1 VTRAVA
7 AGRREDGLT
16 VIELTVVLAV
26 MVLVTAI
33 LLGLLDHT
41 TAIFR
46 RASDDVQAENEGRLA
61 LRTMTQD
68 IRAASPASIAFT
80 GTVSGACPATP
91 TPATCL
97 RFTVERGTAAA
108 PNCRSTITYGLQANW
123 VQQTRADSAACPS
136 PLNLSRKLI
145 TGVANGTTP
154 LFTYYGDDGA
164 ALGSGQA
171 GASSIKVTLLVDYQ
185 GAQQPLSLVSTLS
198 LRNAR

>member
-1 VTRAVA
+1 MIRAVA

-16 VIELTVVLAV
+16 IVELTVVLAV

-46 RASDDVQAENEGRLA
+46 RASDDVQAENEGRVA

-108 PNCRSTITYGLQANW
+108 PNCRSTITYGLHDDW
-123 VQQTRADSAACPS
+123 VQQTRADSACPS
-136 PLNLSRKLI
+136 PRDVSRKLI
-145 TGVANGTTP
+145 TSVANGATP

-164 ALGSGQA
+164 ALSSGQA
-171 GASSIKVTLLVDYQ
+171 GASSIKVTLLVGYR
-185 GAQQPLSLVSTLS
+185 GAQRPLTLASTLS

>member
-1 VTRAVA
+1 VTRAFA
-7 AGRREDGLT
+7 AYRQQEGLT
-16 VIELTVVLAV
+16 MVELTVVMAV

-91 TPATCL
+91 AAATCL

-108 PNCRSTITYGLQANW
+108 PDCRSTITYGLHAGW
-123 VQQTRADSAACPS
+123 VQQTRADSACPA

-145 TGVANGTTP
+145 TSVANGATP

-164 ALGSGQA
+164 ALTSGQA
-171 GASSIKVTLLVDYQ
+171 GASSIKVTLLVDYR
-185 GAQQPLSLVSTLS
+185 GAQQPLTLVSTLS